1 MQSGCEGPGDEV
13 EVKTSLLLSVT
24 ARYRLIPSVTVCYWD
39 VAQVKTKGTT
49 GREYLVKLTNVGPP
63 DSAGRRQVT
72 FHVNG
77 ERWYVY
83 IEMCMHWHVCSRPAR
98 LLQVRHRHGPLDGV
112 WVDGAREGAWRR
124 RGGPGQN
131 THHKYE

>member
-1 MQSGCEGPGDEV
+1 MWLQVYGETAGLPTHLFLNPMGPGDEVEVRQSQTVTDSRWRWGHSRTIESACMQSGCEGPGDEV

-39 VAQVKTKGTT
+39 VAQVKTKGTA

-83 IEMCMHWHVCSRPAR
+83 I
-98 LLQVRHRHGPLDGV
+98 
-112 WVDGAREGAWRR
+112 
-124 RGGPGQN
+124 
-131 THHKYE
+131 